1 MSDRRRADRRRVVAA
16 IVLAT
21 TLGLTG
27 CTAAAEPAPVPTPTN
42 VDLSQVD
49 VTDVDRNG
57 VEYLSGQ
64 DVLDAVIAGMDEAGA
79 VTAVGSFQER
89 ADEDGGGPTR
99 RLEVALSGTESR
111 FRADISAADVA
122 VTAVVV
128 DGRAYLTGNPSFA
141 ALLGVPEA
149 ADGLVCIAAD
159 DPRVT
164 AWAPALSPSDLLES
178 MLGEEA
184 GVTIEPA
191 TGPEG
196 VGDSVEFVI
205 GSAGSPIGSLV
216 VATTGPAVP
225 LRLVAADPR
234 GDAEV
239 TFTWAETPAI
249 SAPTDV
255 LIPCA

>member
-1 MSDRRRADRRRVVAA
+1 MSDRRLLSVTAF
-16 IVLAT
+16 VLAAS
-21 TLGLTG
+21 LGLSG
-27 CTAAAEPAPVPTPTN
+27 CTAAAEPTPAPTPTN

-64 DVLDAVIAGMDEAGA
+64 DALDAVLSGMDDAGA

-89 ADEDGGGPTR
+89 PDEDSGGPTR
-99 RLEVALSGTESR
+99 RLQVSLTGTESR
-111 FRADISAADVA
+111 FRADIAAADVA

-128 DGRAYLTGNPSFA
+128 DGRAYLTGNPPFA
-141 ALLGVPEA
+141 ALLGIPEA
-149 ADGLVCIAAD
+149 SDGLVCVAAD

-178 MLGEEA
+178 MLGEAAGEAA
-184 GVTIEPA
+184 GVTLEPA
-191 TGPEG
+191 TDPEA
-196 VGDSVEFVI
+196 VTDSVEFVI

-239 TFTWAETPAI
+239 TFTWGETPEVPE
-249 SAPTDV
+249 PTDA